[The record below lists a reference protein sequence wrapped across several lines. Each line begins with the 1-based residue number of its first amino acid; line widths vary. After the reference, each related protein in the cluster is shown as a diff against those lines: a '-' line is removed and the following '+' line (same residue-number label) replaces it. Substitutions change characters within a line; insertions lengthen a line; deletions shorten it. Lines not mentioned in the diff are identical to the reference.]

1 MEAAPAAPVRS
12 PFAAPAVQAPLLDE
26 REQAIEIAAM
36 LGDSVVALQHV
47 AIPPAERKL
56 AARWWFAIAGLSALI
71 AVIAFAIT
79 VRVAAQNDEAL
90 HAWLAQKRPAHAFR
104 PQLVGAE
111 YDAAGFAGLA
121 LALGAAVMGAAR
133 LRQAR
138 LRPLFRIGTAPEV
151 ELPMADAPAPSFPLV
166 SARDGKLVV
175 RTTGAMGGELSV
187 DNAVVSLA
195 ELAAQGRARA
205 LGDGGVE
212 LQMPAHGRARL
223 RCGNAT
229 LLLSAVARPAQQLPL
244 VAGSLDQ
251 RALAYLA
258 GALAVHLVLGAL
270 IRLVPEEATVAG
282 VNLDTIEDV
291 GMRTASTAN
300 ELKPE
305 EPEQGQ
311 PGAEASGAATAS
323 DAMKLPS
330 GKAGDPAEAA
340 QDRRLQIKRSD
351 SSDEQA
357 RREAIDRAQRTGILG
372 STAMRERNWGAIM
385 GADGNLAGVDDATIY
400 GNLFGDEPG
409 AAGGTFGGGPTGIG
423 PGGGGDG
430 IIGYGGDYHTIG
442 TVPGGGNNLFAGS
455 CRGPGP
461 CRGLRDRTSVAPDG
475 GVTFKDPQC
484 GPNGCGLDKAIIR
497 RYVKRNMEKI
507 RYCYEMQL
515 LANPSLDGTVLASFV
530 ISPTGTVINSKA
542 SGVDDKVASCVAGV
556 VGAIAFPR
564 PGDAVQVNYPFTFRH
579 P

>member
-1 MEAAPAAPVRS
+1 MN
-12 PFAAPAVQAPLLDE
+12 APLLDE
-26 REQAIEIAAM
+26 REQAIEVAAM

-47 AIPPAERKL
+47 AIPPAARSL
-56 AARWWFAIAGLSALI
+56 AARWWFAIAGGAALV
-71 AVIAFAIT
+71 AVVAFAIT
-79 VRVAAQNDEAL
+79 VGVAARNDEDF
-90 HAWLAQKRPAHAFR
+90 HAWVAQKRPAYAFR
-104 PQLVGAE
+104 PQLVGAG

-121 LALGAAVMGAAR
+121 VALGAAVMGVVR

-138 LRPLFRIGTAPEV
+138 LRPLFRIGTAPDV

-166 SARDGKLVV
+166 SERGGKLVV
-175 RTTGAMGGELSV
+175 QTTGAMGGELVV
-187 DNAVVSLA
+187 DRAVVSLA
-195 ELAAQGRARA
+195 ELTAQGRARA

-229 LLLSAVARPAQQLPL
+229 LVLSAVPRPARQVPL
-244 VAGSLDQ
+244 AAGALDQ
-251 RALAYLA
+251 RALAYFA

-270 IRLVPEEATVAG
+270 IRLVPEDATVAS
-282 VNLDTIEDV
+282 VNLDTVEEI
-291 GMRTASTAN
+291 GLRAASTAN
-300 ELKPE
+300 ETKPE
-305 EPEQGQ
+305 EPQEGQ
-311 PGAEASGAATAS
+311 AGAEAAGASQAS

-330 GKAGDPAEAA
+330 GKAGNPAESAEN
-340 QDRRLQIKRSD
+340 RRLQIKRSD
-351 SSDEQA
+351 SSDQQA
-357 RREAIDRAQRTGILG
+357 RLEEIDRARRSGILG
-372 STAMRERNWGAIM
+372 STAMRERNWGAII
-385 GADGNLAGVDDATIY
+385 GSDGNLAGLDETTMF
-400 GNLFGDEPG
+400 GNLYGDEAG
-409 AAGGTFGGGPTGIG
+409 AAAGVFGGGPSGVG

-430 IIGYGGDYHTIG
+430 IIGYKGNYDTIG
-442 TVPGGGNNLFAGS
+442 SFPGGGPNPFGGS

-461 CRGLRDRTSVAPDG
+461 CRGLRDRASVDPGG

-515 LANPSLDGTVLASFV
+515 LANPSLEGTVMASFI
-530 ISPTGTVINSKA
+530 ISPTGAVMSSKA
-542 SGVDDKVASCVAGV
+542 DGVDGKVASCVAGV